1 MGVSSH
7 CGCSRLPY
15 TSFPKT
21 DVPPIWWKCH
31 HAEPHEAVG
40 SISGES
46 LRIAVK
52 PAHQRAG
59 LIGESTGFVKNG
71 RIEHGFDGHGKRCA
85 RGDRPLG
92 LLVELRVILALRG
105 DDLVEIMQCDRE
117 SDIKLSQRRIYDS
130 PASAHRHYAK
140 MRRTTL

>member
-1 MGVSSH
+1 MGKLGDIYSPTKPEH
-7 CGCSRLPY
+7 
-15 TSFPKT
+15 
-21 DVPPIWWKCH
+21 H
-31 HAEPHEAVG
+31 HAEPHEAVS

-52 PAHQRAG
+52 PAHQCAG

-92 LLVELRVILALRG
+92 LLVELRVILALSG
-105 DDLVEIMQCDRE
+105 DNLVEIA
-117 SDIKLSQRRIYDS
+117 QRSSYC
-130 PASAHRHYAK
+130 AYVAHI
-140 MRRTTL
+140 